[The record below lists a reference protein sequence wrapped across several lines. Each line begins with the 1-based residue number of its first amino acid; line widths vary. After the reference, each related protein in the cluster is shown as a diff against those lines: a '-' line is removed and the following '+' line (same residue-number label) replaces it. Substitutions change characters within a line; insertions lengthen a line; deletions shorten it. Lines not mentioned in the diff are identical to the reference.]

1 MEFKCGDMTHL
12 GCERQDY
19 VKELMLANKEE
30 HICKNACCIG
40 CADKNICAYHCNRS
54 EWPEEKR
61 LIPTYDEN
69 IEMERLLG
77 IRCYN
82 CKKVINQ
89 EGHRLNVFS
98 SEVECVY
105 LCEDCFKKVIGDQSK
120 YKKNEQLSF
129 L

>member
-1 MEFKCGDMTHL
+1 MEFECSEMTYL
-12 GCERQDY
+12 GCEKMNY
-19 VKELMLANKEE
+19 VKELMLANREE
-30 HICKNACCIG
+30 ILCKNMCCINCENANLCG
-40 CADKNICAYHCNRS
+40 YLCERS
-54 EWPEEKR
+54 RLSKEKR
-61 LIPTYDEN
+61 LTPIRDSEE
-69 IEMERLLG
+69 IQMERLLG

-120 YKKNEQLSF
+120 YKKEIEYK
-129 L
+129 